1 VNTPICSSTR
11 HRTPGTLV
19 TLPSLD
25 SNEDETED
33 VNAPFYITPRVIK
46 YNRKVGISGESIDP
60 ETLKEQMKSVT
71 SIEKSAEVTKNLLQ
85 VVERSPLLRA
95 LDDESMMLVV
105 KAFSGPIIVTA
116 GADIITQGD
125 IGDVFYLLE
134 EGEVD
139 VYVKKKDAAEAM
151 KVHTYA
157 AGDAFGEL
165 ALMYNTPRAA
175 TCRAK
180 VDCKVWSLDRLSFK
194 CIIVA
199 AAMLKR
205 ELYRGFLV
213 SVPILSSLTELEIMT
228 LADAMAEEKYEDGD
242 IICRQG
248 DDGKYFY
255 LIREGEATCTIE
267 DKVGNKKIVASL
279 STGNYFGEV
288 ALLTSKP
295 RQATVQAKGGLAVL
309 AVDRATFTRVLG
321 SVEDIMMRNMEEYK
335 KFAAQAI

>member
-1 VNTPICSSTR
+1 MMCCCYSTR
-11 HRTPGTLV
+11 NRTPGALV

-25 SNEDETED
+25 SNEDEGEETNGLPY
-33 VNAPFYITPRVIK
+33 VTPRVIK
-46 YNRKVGISGESIDP
+46 YTRKTGISGESIDP
-60 ETLKEQMKSVT
+60 DTLKEQMKLVT
-71 SIEKSAEVTKNLLQ
+71 NIEKSAEVTKNLLRT
-85 VVERSPLLRA
+85 VGKSPLLRA

-105 KAFSGPIIVTA
+105 KAFSGPITVSA
-116 GADIITQGD
+116 GSDIITQGD

-139 VYVKKKDAAEAM
+139 VYVKKKDADPM
-151 KVHTYA
+151 NVHTYA
-157 AGDAFGEL
+157 PGDAFGEL

-180 VDCKVWSLDRLSFK
+180 TDCKLWSLDRLSFK

-205 ELYRGFLV
+205 ELYRGFLM
-213 SVPILSSLTELEIMT
+213 SVPILSSLTEIEILT
-228 LADAMAEEKYEDGD
+228 LADAMTEEKYEDGD

-248 DDGKYFY
+248 EEGKYFY
-255 LIREGEATCTIE
+255 IIREGEATCTIE
-267 DKVGNKKIVASL
+267 DKVGKKKIVALL
-279 STGNYFGEV
+279 SQGNYFGEV

-309 AVDRATFTRVLG
+309 AVDRATFTRALG